1 MGCVVCCA
9 GCYLSVLCAG
19 CTGVTKPFTWDVL
32 CLVQVV
38 TCCCVGCTGV
48 TKPLAWDVLCV
59 MQVVIYGCAVE
70 FDREPVVRCA
80 GCYLSVVVQVV
91 IYLSLCRLLSVCRC
105 AGCYLFVVVQ
115 VVIYLSLCRLLSVC
129 RCAGC
134 YLSVV
139 VQVVIC
145 LTLCRLY
152 GCYEAMDRV
161 RVVCYAGC
169 TGVTRQWTGY
179 VLCVVQVV
187 RVLLGNGRGTCCVLC
202 RLYGCYEAIDGGRVH
217 DALLDLTGGITE
229 LIDLKDISSD
239 KLIPIMTACDEMDT
253 IMGGAIFVC
262 NTSFT
267 FSLFW
272 K

>member
-1 MGCVVCCA
+1 MLCRLSPVVVQVVGVLRSRRLAWDMSCVIHVVICR
-9 GCYLSVLCAG
+9 CAG
-19 CTGVTKPFTWDVL
+19 CTGVTRQLMGNLL
-32 CLVQVV
+32 C
-38 TCCCVGCTGV
+38 
-48 TKPLAWDVLCV
+48 
-59 MQVVIYGCAVE
+59 
-70 FDREPVVRCA
+70 
-80 GCYLSVVVQVV
+80 VVQV
-91 IYLSLCRLLSVCRC
+91 IS
-105 AGCYLFVVVQ
+105 
-115 VVIYLSLCRLLSVC
+115 IC

-139 VQVVIC
+139 VQVVRVLRGNERGTC
-145 LTLCRLY
+145 CVLCRLY
-152 GCYEAMDRV
+152 GCYEAMDGV
-161 RVVCYAGC
+161 RVVCCAGC
-169 TGVTRQWTGY
+169 TGVTRLWTGY

-187 RVLLGNGRGTCCVLC
+187 RVLRGYGRGTCCVLCRLYWCYGATDGVRVVCCAGVTGQWTGYVLCVVQVLRMLRLNGRGTCCVLC

-262 NTSFT
+262 NIAFT
-267 FSLFW
+267 FFFLFW